1 MIFNGSYSTANN
13 HRQTAPNHI
22 GINNNRKRN
31 SYCYTNNHRTKNYSF
46 WVSREYFWV
55 MQENA
60 PLVLWYYAAL
70 KASSVK
76 YDKGYSPVK

>member
-1 MIFNGSYSTANN
+1 MDPTAQPTTTEEPTTTAPATN
-13 HRQTAPNHI
+13 TAPNHI

-60 PLVLWYYAAL
+60 PLVLW
-70 KASSVK
+70 
-76 YDKGYSPVK
+76 